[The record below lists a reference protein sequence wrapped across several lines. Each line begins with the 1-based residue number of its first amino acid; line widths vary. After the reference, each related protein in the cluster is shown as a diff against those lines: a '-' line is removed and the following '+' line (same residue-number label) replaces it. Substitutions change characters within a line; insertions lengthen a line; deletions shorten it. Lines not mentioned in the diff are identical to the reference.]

1 MNIDSL
7 SVVILVV
14 SSAGLGGCPWLILV
28 VLRTARRNSGTV
40 IGRDLGGTTNRP
52 SFANRPSQLGH
63 EDVRGLGLPT
73 VVGKLLG
80 LLASVMTY

>member
-1 MNIDSL
+1 M
-7 SVVILVV
+7 V
-14 SSAGLGGCPWLILV
+14 
-28 VLRTARRNSGTV
+28 
-40 IGRDLGGTTNRP
+40 DLGGTTNRP
-52 SFANRPSQLGH
+52 SFANRPSQLRH